1 MILNPKASSV
11 PFFPRHFIAKVIAQ
25 ATSLDELNL
34 RLSKYIKQAYL
45 LFRQSDG
52 DGGLKIESQGPYCTE
67 LLIINVSRRSRTI
80 GQSIRA
86 YLRIENGIYKPNI
99 KEELR

>member
-1 MILNPKASSV
+1 MILKYEASYV
-11 PFFPRHFIAKVIAQ
+11 PFFPRHFIVKDIAQ

-45 LFRQSDG
+45 LFRQSNG
-52 DGGLKIESQGPYCTE
+52 GGGLKIESQGPDCTK
-67 LLIINVSRRSRTI
+67 LLIINVSCRSRTI
-80 GQSIRA
+80 SQSIRTCSGV
-86 YLRIENGIYKPNI
+86 ENGIYKPNI

>member
-1 MILNPKASSV
+1 MILHPKASFV
-11 PFFPRHFIAKVIAQ
+11 PFFPRHFTAKVIAQ

-45 LFRQSDG
+45 LFRQSNG
-52 DGGLKIESQGPYCTE
+52 DGGLKIESQGPNCTK
-67 LLIINVSRRSRTI
+67 LLIINVSCRGKTI
-80 GQSIRA
+80 SQSIRTCSGV
-86 YLRIENGIYKPNI
+86 ENGIYKPNI